1 MPIPQLEVEAGA
13 FEAAGLIAPIPAGAD
28 FNPEDYLR
36 CGALHVEDLKDGGVY
51 LGFSRRANM
60 CRWDASKNAFE
71 KITAEGECEE
81 YPLNHFSN
89 FDGTDVFIPIKVFEK
104 Q

>member
-1 MPIPQLEVEAGA
+1 MTIPQLETEADL
-13 FEAAGLIAPIPAGAD
+13 FKSAGLSIPIPPGDD
-28 FNPEDYLR
+28 FNPDDYLL
-36 CGALHVEDLKDGGVY
+36 CGAIHVEDLKDGGVY
-51 LGFSRRANM
+51 LGFSRRANV

-71 KITAEGECEE
+71 KIIAGGECEE